1 MGKVIVITSVRGGVG
16 KTTVTANLGTALAL
30 IGKTVVVVDADIGL
44 GLSHRDPEIL
54 SLLRNRN
61 IWWRDSN
68 LDTLMGVEARHT
80 AMDVHQK
87 GASLQSVLV
96 EALPGVQARSK
107 LFEEHID
114 ERLSELRFLATA
126 PKNSVESLPTAQ
138 MKAICDELRAAYDF
152 VLIDAPARTDSDF
165 PQAAAGAE
173 EAIVITTLDIKSVL
187 KASRFIA
194 YYSSSRPKLKLHL
207 IINRVL
213 PMMLKNKKLHRL
225 INRVLPMLKN
235 KRELYQIAPKDV
247 AMLLNRDLLGVVPE
261 DESFLAAGWER
272 QRHPVLGMAPVVM
285 MKSPTTRQAYLHIAN
300 CLADM

>member
-1 MGKVIVITSVRGGVG
+1 MGKVIVITSGRGGEG

-44 GLSHRDPEIL
+44 GLNHRDPEIL

-68 LDTLMGVEARHT
+68 LDTLMGVEARRT

-87 GASLQSVLV
+87 GRSLQSVLV
-96 EALPGVQARSK
+96 EVLPGVQSRSK
-107 LFEEHID
+107 LFEEYID

-138 MKAICDELRAAYDF
+138 MKSICDELRAAYDF
-152 VLIDAPARTDSDF
+152 VLIDAPVGTDRDF

-173 EAIVITTLDIKSVL
+173 EALVIVTPDVDSLRKVD
-187 KASRFIA
+187 RFIP
-194 YYSSSRPKLKLHL
+194 YYSFSRPQLKVHL

-213 PMMLKNKKLHRL
+213 PMMLNNKKLHRM

-235 KRELYQIAPKDV
+235 KRAIYHLAPRDV
-247 AMLLNRDLLGVVPE
+247 AMLLNRDPLGVVPE
-261 DESFLAAGWER
+261 DKSFLAADWER
-272 QRHPVLGMAPVVM
+272 QRNPVLGMAPVAM
-285 MKSPTTRQAYLHIAN
+285 MKSPKITQSYFRIAN
-300 CLADM
+300 RLADM